1 MKLNKPVLNT
11 TFPVVPKIPYPLLDF
26 SQNYKMKKDIAHNGE
41 LDSSAGISRD
51 FSEMLA
57 EANGEHSLQLDY
69 ESMVHEWLIL
79 NKIIDTKFYH
89 SSVYLFTRRSLNFQL
104 LRCGAQTNKYGTVI

>member
-1 MKLNKPVLNT
+1 MKVNKPVLNT

-51 FSEMLA
+51 FIRDFSEMLA

-69 ESMVHEWLIL
+69 WSPW
-79 NKIIDTKFYH
+79 
-89 SSVYLFTRRSLNFQL
+89 S
-104 LRCGAQTNKYGTVI
+104 TNGLY